1 LTYEDEFD
9 IDTEATAKIK
19 ENEIDIKIYEISIA
33 QDNIKDAESNKN
45 KDE

>member
-19 ENEIDIKIYEISIA
+19 ENEIDIRIYEISIRMLKVTR
-33 QDNIKDAESNKN
+33 IKMNRYG
-45 KDE
+45 